1 METQLEPVT
10 RGGAHWMDGGLSRV
24 DPSSHIPDPITIKQ
38 DAACYGANERPPPSQ
53 SLSRWELTGFV
64 LPS

>member
-1 METQLEPVT
+1 
-10 RGGAHWMDGGLSRV
+10 MDGGLSRV

-53 SLSRWELTGFV
+53 SLSRRELTGFV